1 MIDRRLVSFKAFAN
15 EIDAERAMKRMQ
27 SKGMDAVVT
36 KVDSGMHPAHQ
47 DSRDVFLQVFERY
60 STNANKPLKVIKR

>member
-1 MIDRRLVSFKAFAN
+1 MIDRRLVSFKTFAN

-36 KVDSGMHPAHQ
+36 KVDTGMGTGQ
-47 DSRDVFLQVFERY
+47 QKTRDIFLQVFERY
-60 STNANKPLKVIKR
+60 SDKPLKVIKR